1 MLLQK
6 RLDHRS
12 FSLQLLDRALHTTHH
27 PSFEAPHRPTVAL
40 ALRRFLDLNVD
51 AAIHAV
57 QNEHQIG
64 VRRRLERHLH
74 LDLNR
79 SALPHVGKRNS
90 ERDGVRGF
98 ARIGQFGD
106 IQVAAALRVLS
117 LLHSHIAREEQNVP
131 QLAEVHPA
139 AAEVHDVHGA
149 GHAQRQA
156 LAGIDELPL
165 VEQLHVHAGA
175 IGASGTDQL
184 DAFGSGGGS
193 HDGLGVRESEE
204 SDLGRGGDHA
214 EAGGEE
220 RRERER

>member
-1 MLLQK
+1 MLHQK

-12 FSLQLLDRALHTTHH
+12 FSLQLLDRALHTIRH
-27 PSFEAPHRPTVAL
+27 PPLQAPHRSTVACS
-40 ALRRFLDLNVD
+40 LRRFLDLNVD

-57 QNEHQIG
+57 QNEHQIR

-74 LDLNR
+74 LGLNR
-79 SALPHVGKRNS
+79 FAWQHVGKRNS

-98 ARIGQFGD
+98 ARIRQLRH
-106 IQVAAALRVLS
+106 IQIAAALHVTS
-117 LLHSHIAREEQNVP
+117 LRHFHIARQEQNVP
-131 QLAEVHPA
+131 QLAVVHPA

-156 LAGIDELPL
+156 LARIDQLPL

-175 IGASGTDQL
+175 VGARRPDEL
-184 DAFGSGGGS
+184 DVFGRGGGS
-193 HDGLGVRESEE
+193 HDGLGVREGEK
-204 SDLGRGGDHA
+204 SDLGGGGNHA
-214 EAGGEE
+214 EAGGEK

>member
-6 RLDHRS
+6 RLDHRP

-27 PSFEAPHRPTVAL
+27 PSLEAPHRSTVAF
-40 ALRRFLDLNVD
+40 ALRRLLDLNVD

-74 LDLNR
+74 LVLSR

-90 ERDGVRGF
+90 ERDGIRGF
-98 ARIGQFGD
+98 ARIRQFGH
-106 IQVAAALRVLS
+106 IQIAAALYVPS
-117 LLHSHIAREEQNVP
+117 LLNPHIAREEQNVP
-131 QLAEVHPA
+131 QLAVVHPA

-156 LAGIDELPL
+156 LAGVDELPL

-175 IGASGTDQL
+175 VGASGADEL
-184 DAFGSGGGS
+184 DVFGGGGGP
-193 HDGLGVRESEE
+193 HDGLGVRESEKG
-204 SDLGRGGDHA
+204 DLGGGGDHA